1 MMGVVILWCARC
13 RGRGGGA
20 CVGGETG
27 AWGEGPGEQEGCA
40 RGAEAPRA
48 GGSRSTGG
56 ESFPSVTHLAFRRG
70 LQVGMSKAEIRAL
83 RAQVQ
88 ARGTGPTMMNLKRQV
103 QERKLAGGAKGATGG
118 ATVGDS
124 AAAASAWAP
133 SGSWQRAR
141 AGSSSA
147 SSGVGSVPGSPVF
160 SSVPSSPHGPR
171 GSAGGAS
178 AQDLRDLLMKEEM
191 MGSSI

>member
-1 MMGVVILWCARC
+1 
-13 RGRGGGA
+13 
-20 CVGGETG
+20 
-27 AWGEGPGEQEGCA
+27 
-40 RGAEAPRA
+40 
-48 GGSRSTGG
+48 
-56 ESFPSVTHLAFRRG
+56 
-70 LQVGMSKAEIRAL
+70 MSKAEIRAL

-118 ATVGDS
+118 ATVGGDGDS

-171 GSAGGAS
+171 GAAGGAS